1 MSNPASAPPLTVTL
15 GSAVYTFTPDRD
27 VTVGRSPDSDIYLD
41 GPGLAL
47 VSRTHVLLRIDGS
60 RWFAIDK
67 SQNGIF
73 VDGARADMVSIRDG
87 DHITIGDPG
96 GPRLVFR
103 LPNEPPPPRPLASG
117 APTARAAPRQLRPP
131 PRRPPPIVGAN
142 SPTAG
147 TRVAEVV
154 RNFLPQ
160 RPPSIP
166 RGATSIG
173 RAPENAV
180 VVDDALV
187 SHVHAFLA
195 LTPSGLEI
203 RDNRSS
209 NGTFVNGCRIT
220 QAFLRSG
227 DVVTVGNTDFIVAG
241 DRLEPRAAAAAA
253 DTGGLEAY
261 GLGYVVD
268 GRNLLT
274 DISFTA
280 RPGTVT
286 AVIGPSGAGK
296 STLIRLL
303 GGATQP
309 SFGWVS
315 FDGSDVHGE
324 YASLRS
330 RIGIVPQDDVVHRQL
345 TVEQALDYAAELRLP
360 QDSTAADRRAVVARV
375 LDELELT
382 AHRTTRVDKL
392 SGGQRKRA
400 SVAME
405 LLTGPQLLIL
415 DEPTSGLDPSLD
427 RQVMTMLRQLADAGR
442 VVIVV
447 THSLA
452 YLKLCDQVLLLASG
466 GRTAFVGSPADV
478 WRAMNSDDWADIF
491 AWVSTDPEG
500 AHQAFLERHNVTEP
514 PAQPS
519 PTSTGP
525 PGEPTQTSLWRQ
537 ISTVARRQVRLTV
550 ADRGYFIFLVAVP
563 FVVGVLALVVPGNV
577 GFGPADPQSKTPNEP
592 TQLLILINISAVFMG
607 TALTIRDLV
616 GERAIFRREQAVGLS
631 ASAYLAAKI
640 MVFSGA
646 AAIQAAILTTI
657 VIIGKGGPTQGAVLL
672 GNSSIELYLTLAGT
686 AIVSAIA
693 GLALS
698 SLARSTEQILP
709 MMVVVIMMSMVFC
722 NGLIQ
727 VNGRLVLDQI
737 SWLLPGRWGFAASAS
752 TVDLMTVSPLL
763 PIEDTLWTHKGSWW
777 LFDMAMLVVL
787 AVAFTAL
794 VRYRLRLPTH
804 DQRRADGA
812 AATRPHRPSLTI
824 PFRK

>member
-1 MSNPASAPPLTVTL
+1 MTNPMGGPPLTVTL
-15 GSAVYTFTPDRD
+15 GSAVYTFPADRD
-27 VTVGRSPDSDIYLD
+27 VTVGRSVDSDIHLD
-41 GPGLAL
+41 GPGLGL
-47 VSRTHVLLRIDGS
+47 VSRTHVLLRVDQG

-73 VDGARADMVSIRDG
+73 VDGKRVEMVDIRDG
-87 DHITIGDPG
+87 AHITIGDPG

-103 LPNEPPPPRPLASG
+103 VSTAHPPRRSLASR
-117 APTARAAPRQLRPP
+117 APTAMAAPPSLRPP
-131 PRRPPPIVGAN
+131 PRRPPPRRPPPVA
-142 SPTAG
+142 SAARPPTGIA
-147 TRVAEVV
+147 
-154 RNFLPQ
+154 RNLLPQ
-160 RPPSIP
+160 RPPP
-166 RGATSIG
+166 MPPGATSIG
-173 RAPENAV
+173 RGPQNEI

-187 SHVHAFLA
+187 SRVHAILVP
-195 LTPSGLEI
+195 TSSGLEI
-203 RDNRSS
+203 RDNRSG
-209 NGTFVNGCRIT
+209 NGTFVNGRLVT
-220 QAFLRSG
+220 QTLLRSG
-227 DVVTVGNTDFIVAG
+227 DVVTVGNSDFTVAG
-241 DRLEPRAAAAAA
+241 DRLEPRSAAVDAA
-253 DTGGLEAY
+253 TGGLEAY
-261 GLGYVVD
+261 GLGFVID

-360 QDSTAADRRAVVARV
+360 PDTTAADRRAVVARV

-382 AHRTTRVDKL
+382 AHRATRVDKL

-405 LLTGPQLLIL
+405 LLTGPSLLIL

-466 GRTAFVGSPADV
+466 GRTAFVGSPAEV
-478 WRAMNSDDWADIF
+478 WQAMNSDDWADIF

-500 AHQAFLERHNVTEP
+500 AHQAFLARHNISEP

-519 PTSTGP
+519 ATSTGP

-550 ADRGYFIFLVAVP
+550 ADRGYFIFLAALP

-577 GFGPADPQSKTPNEP
+577 GFGPADPAGKTPNEP

-640 MVFSGA
+640 IVFSVA

-657 VIIGKGGPTQGAVLL
+657 VVIGKDGPTQGSVLL
-672 GNSSIELYLTLAGT
+672 GNASIELYLTLAGT
-686 AIVSAIA
+686 AVVSAIA

-698 SLARSTEQILP
+698 SLARSPEQILP
-709 MMVVVIMMSMVFC
+709 MVVVVIMMSMVFC

-727 VNGRLVLDQI
+727 INGRLVLDQI

-763 PIEDTLWTHKGSWW
+763 PIEDTLWTHKGGWW

-787 AVAFTAL
+787 AAAFTIL

-804 DQRRADGA
+804 DQRR
-812 AATRPHRPSLTI
+812 TS
-824 PFRK
+824 RK

>member
-1 MSNPASAPPLTVTL
+1 MTRPVTAPPLTVTL
-15 GSAVYTFTPDRD
+15 GSAVYTFPAERD
-27 VTVGRSPDSDIYLD
+27 VTVGRSPDSDIHLD
-41 GPGLAL
+41 GPALEL
-47 VSRTHVLLRIDGS
+47 VSRTHVLLRFDEG

-67 SQNGIF
+67 SRNGIF
-73 VDGARADMVSIRDG
+73 VNGTRTDIVPIRDG
-87 DHITIGDPG
+87 ASITIGAPG
-96 GPRLVFR
+96 GPRLIFR
-103 LPNEPPPPRPLASG
+103 VSTAQPPKRPLASR
-117 APTARAAPRQLRPP
+117 APTAMAAPPPLRPLTRRPP
-131 PRRPPPIVGAN
+131 PRRPPPLAGARP
-142 SPTAG
+142 PTG
-147 TRVAEVV
+147 VA
-154 RNFLPQ
+154 RSFLPQ
-160 RPPSIP
+160 RPPPLPPGAITIG
-166 RGATSIG
+166 RGAQNEIM
-173 RAPENAV
+173 
-180 VVDDALV
+180 VDDALV
-187 SHVHAFLA
+187 SRVHAVLVPTA
-195 LTPSGLEI
+195 AGLEI
-203 RDNRSS
+203 RDNRSG
-209 NGTFVNGCRIT
+209 NGTFVNGFLVSQT
-220 QAFLRSG
+220 LLRSG
-227 DVVTVGNTDFIVAG
+227 DVVTVGNSDFTVAG
-241 DRLEPRAAAAAA
+241 DRLEPRVATP
-253 DTGGLEAY
+253 DTSTGGLEAY
-261 GLGYVVD
+261 GLGFVVD

-330 RIGIVPQDDVVHRQL
+330 RIGVVPQDDVVHRQL

-360 QDSTAADRRAVVARV
+360 PDTTAADRRAVVARV

-382 AHRTTRVDKL
+382 AHRSTRVDKL

-405 LLTGPQLLIL
+405 LLTGPSLLIL

-452 YLKLCDQVLLLASG
+452 YVKLCDQVLLLASG
-466 GRTAFVGSPADV
+466 GKIAFKGPPADV
-478 WRAMNSDDWADIF
+478 WRAMQSDDWADIF
-491 AWVSTDPEG
+491 AWVSTDPEA
-500 AHQAFLERHNVTEP
+500 AHQAFLARHNIFEP
-514 PAQPS
+514 PAQAS

-550 ADRGYFIFLVAVP
+550 ADRGYFIFLAVVP

-577 GFGPADPQSKTPNEP
+577 GFGPADPQGKTPNEP

-640 MVFSGA
+640 LVFSAA

-657 VIIGKGGPTQGAVLL
+657 VVLGKGGPTQGSVLL

-686 AIVSAIA
+686 AVVSAIA

-698 SLARSTEQILP
+698 SLARSPEQILP
-709 MMVVVIMMSMVFC
+709 MVVVVIMMSMVFC

-727 VNGRLVLDQI
+727 INGRLVLDQL

-763 PIEDTLWTHKGSWW
+763 PIEDTLWTHRGGWW
-777 LFDMAMLVVL
+777 LFDMAMLAVL
-787 AVAFTAL
+787 AVVFTAL

-804 DQRRADGA
+804 DQRKADGSGTA
-812 AATRPHRPSLTI
+812 RRGRLTSAMS
-824 PFRK
+824 FRK

>member
-1 MSNPASAPPLTVTL
+1 MSNPASAPPLTVAL
-15 GSAVYTFTPDRD
+15 GSAVYTFPPDRD
-27 VTVGRSPDSDIYLD
+27 VTVGRAPDSDIYLD
-41 GPGLAL
+41 GPRLAL
-47 VSRTHVLLRIDGS
+47 VSRIHVLLRVDGT
-60 RWFAIDK
+60 RWFAVDK
-67 SQNGIF
+67 SRNGIF
-73 VDGARADMVSIRDG
+73 VDGARAAMVSIRDG
-87 DHITIGDPG
+87 GHITIGDPG

-103 LPNEPPPPRPLASG
+103 LPKAQPPALRLASRAPTAVAAPPPFRPPPR
-117 APTARAAPRQLRPP
+117 REP
-131 PRRPPPIVGAN
+131 PRRPPPIAGAN
-142 SPTAG
+142 SPTAA
-147 TRVAEVV
+147 TRVADVV

-160 RPPSIP
+160 RPPP
-166 RGATSIG
+166 VPPGATSIG
-173 RAPENAV
+173 RAPENAM

-187 SHVHAFLA
+187 SHVHAFLIPTSA
-195 LTPSGLEI
+195 GLEI
-203 RDNRSS
+203 RDNHSS

-220 QAFLRSG
+220 QALLRSG
-227 DVVTVGNTDFIVAG
+227 DIVTVGNADFIVAG
-241 DRLEPRAAAAAA
+241 NRLEPRAAAAAA
-253 DTGGLEAY
+253 ETGGLEAY
-261 GLGYVVD
+261 GLGFVVD

-360 QDSTAADRRAVVARV
+360 PDTTPADRRAVVARV

-466 GRTAFVGSPADV
+466 GKTAFVGSPADV

-491 AWVSTDPEG
+491 AWVSTDPEA
-500 AHQAFLERHNVTEP
+500 AHQAFLARHNVTDP
-514 PAQPS
+514 PAQAS

-577 GFGPADPQSKTPNEP
+577 GFGPADPQGKTPNEP

-616 GERAIFRREQAVGLS
+616 GRAGD
-631 ASAYLAAKI
+631 
-640 MVFSGA
+640 
-646 AAIQAAILTTI
+646 
-657 VIIGKGGPTQGAVLL
+657 
-672 GNSSIELYLTLAGT
+672 
-686 AIVSAIA
+686 
-693 GLALS
+693 
-698 SLARSTEQILP
+698 LP
-709 MMVVVIMMSMVFC
+709 
-722 NGLIQ
+722 
-727 VNGRLVLDQI
+727 
-737 SWLLPGRWGFAASAS
+737 A
-752 TVDLMTVSPLL
+752 
-763 PIEDTLWTHKGSWW
+763 
-777 LFDMAMLVVL
+777 
-787 AVAFTAL
+787 
-794 VRYRLRLPTH
+794 
-804 DQRRADGA
+804 
-812 AATRPHRPSLTI
+812 
-824 PFRK
+824 